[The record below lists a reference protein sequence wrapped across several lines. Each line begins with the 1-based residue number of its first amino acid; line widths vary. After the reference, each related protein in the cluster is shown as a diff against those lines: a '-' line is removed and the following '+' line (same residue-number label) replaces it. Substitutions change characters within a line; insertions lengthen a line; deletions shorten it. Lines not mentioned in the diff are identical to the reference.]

1 MEKNQPWKQESGGR
15 SLWAGSCTEISEPL
29 KSFLVSLSDKPAEVM
44 HSQNFRFKFDEVKV
58 ARLREIGSLGG
69 HKDDGN
75 HSSSPLRENQVVK
88 DTKKV

>member
-1 MEKNQPWKQESGGR
+1 
-15 SLWAGSCTEISEPL
+15 
-29 KSFLVSLSDKPAEVM
+29 M